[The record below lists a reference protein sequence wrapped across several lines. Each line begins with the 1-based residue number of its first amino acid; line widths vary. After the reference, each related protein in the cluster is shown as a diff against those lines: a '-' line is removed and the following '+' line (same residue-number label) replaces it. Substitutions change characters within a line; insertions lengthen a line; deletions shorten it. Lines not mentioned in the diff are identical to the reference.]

1 MSIRIAYSAFS
12 GPFWMDKNGVIPEKN
27 DPQKSRNV
35 DLGVYNLSE
44 YVETVRVQT
53 QQIPLET
60 PTNDF
65 LDEITQSLILQ
76 CFKFQQVWK

>member
-1 MSIRIAYSAFS
+1 MSIRIAYCAFS
-12 GPFWMDKNGVIPEKN
+12 DLFWTVKNGVIPEKS

-60 PTNDF
+60 PTIDF
-65 LDEITQSLILQ
+65 LDEITQSLILL